1 MYDGFSDTGKH
12 STKWVQ
18 ITKEFLK
25 LAFASGICEATCP
38 CSRCENIRML
48 FEFEMSVHLAKI
60 RFMSYYL
67 VWHQHG
73 EVQPLIAAEPDEND
87 DGIRWMTW

>member
-1 MYDGFSDTGKH
+1 
-12 STKWVQ
+12 
-18 ITKEFLK
+18 
-25 LAFASGICEATCP
+25 
-38 CSRCENIRML
+38 L